1 MDQAKKDAWA
11 KQAQTIIGRLEK
23 RNMEGYYCESSSEA
37 VEKVMSLMEEGA
49 SVTWGGSVTL
59 KETGVMDAVRN
70 GNFEIL
76 DRSTA
81 KTPEEQSA
89 FYQKAVGA
97 DYFLMS
103 TNAVTLDGELVNI
116 DGNGNRVA
124 CLIHG
129 PKHVILLAGMNKVV
143 ADIESAVPRIRNTAS
158 PANAARLHTKTPC
171 EYNGVCG
178 DCHAPGCMC
187 CEIVVTRHSRHDG
200 RIKVILIG
208 EELGY

>member
-1 MDQAKKDAWA
+1 MNQAKKEAWA
-11 KQAQTIIGRLEK
+11 KQARTIIANLEK
-23 RNMEGYYCESSSEA
+23 RNMEGYYCENSSEA
-37 VEKVMSLMEEGA
+37 VEKVMSIMEEGA

-59 KETGVMDAVRN
+59 QETGVMDAVKS
-70 GNFEIL
+70 GHFEIL

-81 KTPEEQSA
+81 GTPEEQRA

-97 DYFLMS
+97 DYFLMCS
-103 TNAVTLDGELVNI
+103 NAVTIDGELVNI

-129 PKHVILLAGMNKVV
+129 PKHVILLVGMNKVV

-171 EYNGVCG
+171 EYTGACG